1 MTRRR
6 FRQRRSTTSLAP
18 AQPSAPSHQL
28 RAPSLA
34 VRPRDRVRRPPRTHR
49 RFVVRSVD
57 VASDRDGVL
66 VGPDGFA
73 DVPSRDEA
81 SPRRSSRAPLFPSRL
96 LRGIR
101 AGGPPPPRWSSAT
114 TRLTSA
120 RPPTPSSAP
129 WASAWSPA
137 PSRRPRRSPPRR
149 SPDPARRR
157 TLARMLA
164 PRRLRRGR
172 RRVWHGPQ
180 RRSRRLPRI
189 RVRSLRGGR
198 DARAVPRP
206 GCRPGRRRRAAKS
219 SAVAGVP
226 TVACL
231 VPTTSA
237 AAPIA
242 PACAALEAVLTR
254 MRERAIL
261 PLDAPT
267 NCPRVRTFRFPRDVG
282 GRRLAPRSSPR
293 TTNSPPR
300 SRRARISPPRTVGRW
315 VDTARCRAGGVRTRA
330 RRTPGRRAR
339 PRRAARRR
347 NSAPRSETPSATPT
361 RS

>member
-6 FRQRRSTTSLAP
+6 FRQRRSTTSPAP

-57 VASDRDGVL
+57 VASYRDGVL
-66 VGPDGFA
+66 VGPDGLA
-73 DVPSRDEA
+73 G
-81 SPRRSSRAPLFPSRL
+81 RL
-96 LRGIR
+96 LATRRLRGGRRARRASRRASSARIR
-101 AGGPPPPRWSSAT
+101 GVDRSPPRWSSAT

-129 WASAWSPA
+129 WASAWSPCSIA
-137 PSRRPRRSPPRR
+137 TSPTVSAATKIPIE
-149 SPDPARRR
+149 ARRR

-206 GCRPGRRRRAAKS
+206 GCRRWPSCARGQVPPPSPASPPSRA
-219 SAVAGVP
+219 
-226 TVACL
+226 
-231 VPTTSA
+231 
-237 AAPIA
+237 
-242 PACAALEAVLTR
+242 
-254 MRERAIL
+254 
-261 PLDAPT
+261 
-267 NCPRVRTFRFPRDVG
+267 
-282 GRRLAPRSSPR
+282 SSPP
-293 TTNSPPR
+293 PPR
-300 SRRARISPPRTVGRW
+300 APVARA
-315 VDTARCRAGGVRTRA
+315 RA
-330 RRTPGRRAR
+330 RRSKPC
-339 PRRAARRR
+339 
-347 NSAPRSETPSATPT
+347 
-361 RS
+361 